1 MDNIHRIVFN
11 LFYKE
16 SLVQTEQKQPKGDE
30 VKATLSLSFLHVPS
44 DDIYT
49 EVSPEHAVIYTT
61 VKKCFLKN

>member
-44 DDIYT
+44 DDIHT
-49 EVSPEHAVIYTT
+49 EVSEHAVIYTT
-61 VKKCFLKN
+61 VKKSVS